1 MILTTTVVTFSNKYS
16 HLPILTE
23 GGLLAVVCGKSELI
37 ISPSRIMMSVVS
49 LQNKGVELRPCF
61 FIIFIANK
69 KIR

>member
-1 MILTTTVVTFSNKYS
+1 MLTFSNKYN
-16 HLPILTE
+16 HLPTLTE

-37 ISPSRIMMSVVS
+37 ITPNRIMMSVGS